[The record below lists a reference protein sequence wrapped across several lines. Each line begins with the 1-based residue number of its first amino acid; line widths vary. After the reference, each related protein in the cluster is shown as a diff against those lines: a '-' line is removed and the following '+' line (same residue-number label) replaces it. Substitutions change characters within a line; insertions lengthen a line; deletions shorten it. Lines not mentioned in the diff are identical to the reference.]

1 MPIVHRVYTKVNNM
15 DAFEALKT
23 LKTDKSKA
31 TWWHDSGC
39 SYSVVTDLAKFV
51 EDVFLDI
58 PVMQR
63 IKWPALVMGEVAY

>member
-15 DAFEALKT
+15 DAFEA